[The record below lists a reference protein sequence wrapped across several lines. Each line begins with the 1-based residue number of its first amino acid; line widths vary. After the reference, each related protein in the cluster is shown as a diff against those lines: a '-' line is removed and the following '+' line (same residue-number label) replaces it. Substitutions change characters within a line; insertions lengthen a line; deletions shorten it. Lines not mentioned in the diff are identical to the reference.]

1 MRLPIARGGWAFI
14 VPPLVLTVLAAAT
27 LPIWVA
33 AAFFMVTAFLV
44 QFFRDPERSSSAPED
59 AVLSP
64 ADGTILSI
72 GPAEPHET
80 PKGLPK
86 KIVIFMSVVNCHVNR
101 SPISGAV
108 TSYSYSPGKK
118 LAAFSPKASFENEQN
133 RIEVTGDGGRRVVFK
148 QIAGALARRIVFR
161 KKPGDP
167 VARGERIGMIRFGSR
182 VDLFLPEGAAVA
194 VREGDKVKAGLSVIA
209 RTAGSN

>member
-1 MRLPIARGGWAFI
+1 VKLPIARGGWGFI

-33 AAFFMVTAFLV
+33 AAFFIAALFLV
-44 QFFRDPERSSSAPED
+44 QFFRDPERSSSAPAD

-72 GPAEPHET
+72 GPAEPGEI

-101 SPISGAV
+101 SPISGTV
-108 TSYSYSPGKK
+108 TAYSYSPGKK

-133 RIEVTGDGGRRVVFK
+133 RIEVTGSGQRVVFK
-148 QIAGALARRIVFR
+148 QIAGALARRIIFR
-161 KKPGDP
+161 KKPGDA
-167 VARGERIGMIRFGSR
+167 VARGERVGMIRFGSR
-182 VDLFLPEGAAVA
+182 VDLFLADDAAVA
-194 VREGDKVKAGLSVIA
+194 IRVGDKVKAGLTVIA
-209 RTAGSN
+209 RAAGAK